1 VGRLAVFVERSTINR
16 SGELEA
22 LLRCR
27 VAAEALGHE
36 VHFLFRAELRRIPRY
51 DALFIRALTDPMN
64 ATYVAARIAEMHGK
78 PVIDDSRSIAICCDK
93 VHMYRR
99 LIRHQVPIPRTVIL
113 PVEKID
119 AENAEEL
126 IAAIGPQV
134 VLKAP
139 NTSFSSHV
147 EKVSTVEDFV
157 RIGRRFLHR
166 AERVVAQEFIAST
179 FDWRVGVLAGE
190 PLYCCRYMIPDE
202 TFKIQATVNGHLVTA
217 KVEAVSL
224 PEAPPAVVG
233 TAVAAARAIGNGLY
247 GVDLKQT
254 NGHVVVIEVNDNPT
268 IDAEEEDRYAPDIY
282 ARIVTHLLGRTSA
295 STARPL
301 PAQVDVF
308 SDATHAL

>member
-1 VGRLAVFVERSTINR
+1 VGRLAVFIERSTINR
-16 SGELEA
+16 TGELEA

-64 ATYVAARIAEMHGK
+64 ATYVAARIAELHGK

-99 LIRHQVPIPRTVIL
+99 LMQYRVPIPRTAIL
-113 PVEKID
+113 K
-119 AENAEEL
+119 AEEIESAKAEEL
-126 IAAIGPQV
+126 FTLIGPQV

-179 FDWRVGVLAGE
+179 FDWRVGVLAGQ

-202 TFKIQATVNGHLVTA
+202 TFKIQATVNGHLVMA
-217 KVEAVSL
+217 KVEAVPL
-224 PEAPPAVVG
+224 PEAPPTVVG
-233 TAVAAARAIGNGLY
+233 TAVAAARAIGGGLY
-247 GVDLKQT
+247 GIDLKQT
-254 NGHVVVIEVNDNPT
+254 NGNIVVIEVNDNPT
-268 IDAEEEDRYAPDIY
+268 INAEEEDRYAPDIY
-282 ARIVTHLLGRTSA
+282 TRIVSHLLSA
-295 STARPL
+295 APAAVRRP
-301 PAQVDVF
+301 PAQTDIF
-308 SDATHAL
+308 SEATRSL